1 MNLDNPLKV
10 RLVHSSSEREA
21 AEAVPI
27 ETRKMGGR
35 KIGQAMQAEMDLLL
49 QSSKRSGQ
57 ATLISAPPGAGKTY
71 FLVNQLFPAAA
82 ARELTV
88 LFVSSRVAINL
99 QQKRALAKAIGQ
111 EELLNNLTAQGLQQ
125 QEQIGNVTIVTYQRL
140 FQMFRDPEGAAKLAS
155 VNLFVFDEVHA
166 LLHDATFIPY
176 TDAIRRRVPEVFANA
191 SRIYLSATPQSTLLE
206 LRKVETAKKLVHYAF
221 CEKYDYI
228 TPVFFHSWTD
238 VAEEIN
244 RDKTGSKWLIFLPNI
259 RMADAWRDKLKSDC
273 QILTAQTRSSDPTL
287 WNDLLEN
294 ECFSSRVLLTTSV
307 IDAGVNFHDKELVN
321 IVSFSL
327 DTEEIIQQVGRKR
340 RTSKQDKV
348 KLYVHEPSRQT
359 VNHRLFRVREMISQ
373 LEQTGGTVSPL
384 FVESLLLR
392 ETSDT
397 YRNLCYCDQTGNI
410 QVNKLALVQLH
421 QQEQLLQQLC
431 TNGQRHDGDCGF
443 AKIVL
448 RALHISSAQTEQY
461 FLVSERNKAA
471 AAAWDQF
478 IRDLEGRS
486 VPKDEQDALSHEMKK
501 RYTQAFGKR
510 KSDRSDRSWNTTV
523 INRVLREKAT
533 GIQLRKEKEL
543 WIFESNQTND
553 TGGITNAKK

>member
-1 MNLDNPLKV
+1 MYFDNSIQV
-10 RLVHSSSEREA
+10 TLVHSSSEREA

-71 FLVNQLFPAAA
+71 FLVNQLFPAAT

-140 FQMFRDPEGAAKLAS
+140 FQMFRDPERAAKLAS
-155 VNLFVFDEVHA
+155 VDLFVFDEVHA
-166 LLHDATFIPY
+166 LLHDATFVPY

-206 LRKVETAKKLVHYAF
+206 LRKAETAKKLVHYAF
-221 CEKYDYI
+221 CEKYSYI
-228 TPVFFHSWTD
+228 NPVFFHSWTD

-373 LEQTGGTVSPL
+373 LELTSGTASPL

-392 ETSDT
+392 EHRIHTGTSAIAT
-397 YRNLCYCDQTGNI
+397 
-410 QVNKLALVQLH
+410 KLAASRSTSWLWYGCINRNSFCSSFVPTASTMTETAALPRSCCGRFISVLH
-421 QQEQLLQQLC
+421 RRSSIFWCLNATKLLPLPGI
-431 TNGQRHDGDCGF
+431 NSY
-443 AKIVL
+443 A
-448 RALHISSAQTEQY
+448 IS
-461 FLVSERNKAA
+461 KA
-471 AAAWDQF
+471 DQF
-478 IRDLEGRS
+478 
-486 VPKDEQDALSHEMKK
+486 
-501 RYTQAFGKR
+501 
-510 KSDRSDRSWNTTV
+510 
-523 INRVLREKAT
+523 LRT
-533 GIQLRKEKEL
+533 SR
-543 WIFESNQTND
+543 TH
-553 TGGITNAKK
+553 

>member
-1 MNLDNPLKV
+1 M
-10 RLVHSSSEREA
+10 
-21 AEAVPI
+21 
-27 ETRKMGGR
+27 
-35 KIGQAMQAEMDLLL
+35 
-49 QSSKRSGQ
+49 
-57 ATLISAPPGAGKTY
+57 
-71 FLVNQLFPAAA
+71 NQLFPAAA

-140 FQMFRDPEGAAKLAS
+140 FQLFRDHERAAKLAS

-166 LLHDATFIPY
+166 LLHDATFVPH

-206 LRKVETAKKLVHYAF
+206 LCKAETAKKLVHYAF

-238 VAEEIN
+238 VAEEII
-244 RDKTGSKWLIFLPNI
+244 RDKTGSKWLIFLSNI
-259 RMADAWRDKLKSDC
+259 RMADAWRNKLKLDC

-359 VNHRLFRVREMISQ
+359 VNHRLFRVREMIRQ
-373 LEQTGGTVSPL
+373 LEQTGGAASPL

-392 ETSDT
+392 ETLDT

-410 QVNKLALVQLH
+410 QVNKLALVRLQ

-448 RALHISSAQTEQY
+448 RTLHISSAQTEQY

-501 RYTQAFGKR
+501 RYMQAFGKR